1 MTLERRFLV
10 LSALRWLPT
19 GLLIPVTAVFMLERG
34 LSLAQVGLVAGAQ
47 GVAVLLLELPTGGL
61 ADSLGRRRVLL
72 LVGALDVVALALF
85 VTSHSLV
92 AFAVAWLVQGAFRAL
107 DSGPL
112 EAWYV
117 DESLAGDAGADIERG
132 IARAGTVVGIAI
144 SAGALGAAGLVATGR
159 AVGTDALVLPV
170 VAALVLRIVDLA
182 AVAALLDEARDVVAE
197 SVRGAVRSG
206 LRVVRRGR
214 ALRALVTVE
223 LVWGAG
229 LVGVELLSG
238 PRLAE
243 LFGNAEDGVVT
254 LGVTAAIAWTISGLG
269 SAATGWLVVRCGS
282 PAMAGVATR
291 VAQGLAV
298 AVMAVV
304 VGPAGLVAGYL
315 AFYLVHGAANAVHYG
330 MVHRLVGP
338 GERATVL
345 SVSSLTARIGG
356 TAADVGFGAL
366 AAGAGISA
374 AFWTSALLLVAG
386 APLYVI
392 AGRAHDGG
400 RDARD
405 GAAPHARV

>member
-72 LVGALDVVALALF
+72 LAGALDVVALALF

-117 DESLAGDAGADIERG
+117 DESLADDAGADIERG

-144 SAGALGAAGLVATGR
+144 SAGALGAAALVATGR

-182 AVAALLDEARDVVAE
+182 AVAALLDETRRVVAE

-206 LRVVRRGR
+206 LRLVRRGR
-214 ALRALVTVE
+214 ALRALVAVE

-392 AGRAHDGG
+392 AGRAHDGD

-405 GAAPHARV
+405 AAAPRATV